1 MATPQSNTES
11 NTLLKKQLLDTA
23 RKKQLE
29 IANDAKSAMNE
40 AQESANEEKGSME
53 EKFESFRTQLQQ
65 DRDMYAKQFV
75 EAKDKI
81 EILSRISSQ
90 KINSSVDLGAVV
102 ITDANQ
108 KFFISISLGE
118 LKFEGNKPSS
128 YFAISTAAPI
138 YEVMSGKKKGE
149 SFDFRGKMIKIVD
162 LF

>member
-1 MATPQSNTES
+1 MATPPTNTET
-11 NTLLKKQLLDTA
+11 NILLKKQLLDAA

-81 EILSRISSQ
+81 EILSRISTQ

-108 KFFISISLGE
+108 KFFISISLGQ
-118 LKFEGNKPSS
+118 LKIEDKLSA

-138 YEVMSGKKKGE
+138 YEFMSGKKKGE
-149 SFDFRGKMIKIVD
+149 SFEFRGKMIKIID

>member
-1 MATPQSNTES
+1 MDTTQTNTQ
-11 NTLLKKQLLDTA
+11 LKKKLLDAA

-29 IANDAKSAMNE
+29 IANDAKGAMNE
-40 AQESANEEKGSME
+40 AQESANEEQGSME

-65 DRDMYAKQFV
+65 DRDMYAKQF
-75 EAKDKI
+75 ADAQDKL
-81 EILSRISSQ
+81 EILSRISIQ
-90 KINSSVDLGAVV
+90 KTNSSVDLGAVV

-118 LKFEGNKPSS
+118 LKFEDNKPSS

-138 YEVMSGKKKGE
+138 YEFMSGKKKGE
-149 SFDFRGKMIKIVD
+149 TFEFRGKTIKIID

>member
-1 MATPQSNTES
+1 MATLPTNTET
-11 NTLLKKQLLDTA
+11 NILLKKQLLEA
-23 RKKQLE
+23 AHKKQLE

-40 AQESANEEKGSME
+40 AQAGANEEKGSME

-75 EAKDKI
+75 EAKDKL
-81 EILSRISSQ
+81 EILSRMSSQ

-102 ITDANQ
+102 VTDVNQ
-108 KFFISISLGE
+108 KFYISISLAE
-118 LKFEGNKPSS
+118 LKINDKPSS

-138 YEVMSGKKKGE
+138 YEAMRGKKKGE
-149 SFDFRGKMIKIVD
+149 SFEFRGKMIKIID

>member
-1 MATPQSNTES
+1 MAILPTDTES
-11 NTLLKKQLLDTA
+11 KIALKKQLLDAA
-23 RKKQLE
+23 RKKQNE

-75 EAKDKI
+75 EAKDKL
-81 EILSRISSQ
+81 EMLSRISSQ
-90 KINSSVDLGAVV
+90 KISSSVESGAVV
-102 ITDANQ
+102 ITDAKQ
-108 KFFISISLGE
+108 KFYISISLAE
-118 LKFEGNKPSS
+118 LKIDEKPSS

-149 SFDFRGKMIKIVD
+149 SFEFRGKMIKIIE

>member
-1 MATPQSNTES
+1 MDTTQANAQLKRQLLEAT
-11 NTLLKKQLLDTA
+11 KRKQLD
-23 RKKQLE
+23 
-29 IANDAKSAMNE
+29 IANEAKASMND
-40 AQESANEEKGSME
+40 AQESANEEQGSME

-65 DRDMYAKQFV
+65 DRDMYAKQFA
-75 EAKDKI
+75 EAKDKL
-81 EILSRISSQ
+81 EILSRISTQ
-90 KINSSVDLGAVV
+90 KVNSSVDLGAVV

-118 LKFEGNKPSS
+118 LKFEDNKPSS

-149 SFDFRGKMIKIVD
+149 TFEFRGKKIKIIE

>member
-1 MATPQSNTES
+1 MDTTQTNTQ
-11 NTLLKKQLLDTA
+11 LKKQLLDAA

-29 IANDAKSAMNE
+29 IANDAKGAMNE
-40 AQESANEEKGSME
+40 AQESANEEQGSME

-65 DRDMYAKQFV
+65 DRDMYAKQF
-75 EAKDKI
+75 ADAQDKL
-81 EILSRISSQ
+81 EILSRISTQ
-90 KINSSVDLGAVV
+90 KNNSSVELGAVV

-118 LKFEGNKPSS
+118 LKFEDNKPSS

-149 SFDFRGKMIKIVD
+149 SFEFRGKSIKIKDV
-162 LF
+162 F

>member
-1 MATPQSNTES
+1 MTTPPTNTEPMV
-11 NTLLKKQLLDTA
+11 LLKQQLLEAA

-29 IANDAKSAMNE
+29 VASDAKSAMNE
-40 AQESANEEKGSME
+40 AQESANEEQGSME

-75 EAKDKI
+75 EAKDKL
-81 EILSRISSQ
+81 EILSRISPQ

-118 LKFEGNKPSS
+118 LKIDDKPSG

-138 YEVMSGKKKGE
+138 YEFMSGKKKGDKFE
-149 SFDFRGKMIKIVD
+149 FRGKVIKIKD
-162 LF
+162 IF

>member
-1 MATPQSNTES
+1 MPTPSTNTES
-11 NTLLKKQLLDTA
+11 NILLKKQLLEAA

-40 AQESANEEKGSME
+40 AQESANEEQGSME

-65 DRDMYAKQFV
+65 DRDMYAKQFA
-75 EAKDKI
+75 EAQDKI

-90 KINSSVDLGAVV
+90 KVNSSVDFGAVV

-118 LKFEGNKPSS
+118 LKINDKPSG

-138 YEVMSGKKKGE
+138 YEMMSGKKKGE
-149 SFDFRGKMIKIVD
+149 SFEFRGKMIKIID